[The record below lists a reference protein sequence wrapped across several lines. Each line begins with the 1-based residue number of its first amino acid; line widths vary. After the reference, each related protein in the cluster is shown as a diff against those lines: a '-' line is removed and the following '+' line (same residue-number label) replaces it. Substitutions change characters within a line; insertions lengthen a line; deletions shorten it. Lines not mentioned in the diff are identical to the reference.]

1 MQDPG
6 SLGPSAPPF
15 NLQQPETP
23 TGVVVTDH
31 QVRGLGTPESLVS
44 TAELPAAADAIQ
56 KGIISSQEAAE
67 LIDVFN
73 IRYSNFRFLAIPSS
87 SELSSFRYERPFLLL
102 AVLTIA
108 SRSRNKLHESLRDEL
123 RRVLAVRL
131 IVDAS
136 KNIDLLQG
144 LLAYLAW

>member
-1 MQDPG
+1 MQN
-6 SLGPSAPPF
+6 LGPLGPYATHF
-15 NLQQPETP
+15 NPQQPKTP
-23 TGVVVTDH
+23 TGIVITDD
-31 QVRGLGTPESLVS
+31 QVRGLGTPESLAS

-56 KGIISSQEAAE
+56 KGIISLQEAAE
-67 LIDVFN
+67 LIDAFN
-73 IRYSNFRFLAIPSS
+73 TRYSNFPFLTIPSS

-108 SRSRNKLHESLRDEL
+108 ARSRIKLHESLRDEL
-123 RRVLAVRL
+123 RRVLGMKL
-131 IVDAS
+131 IVDAF